1 MIKLHQRLTHGRVYY
16 ADDNPYPGDDA
27 ARLEA
32 VCDVHEDNKG
42 GGFNLL
48 HFDKVEYLARGQV
61 RAIWTK
67 TIFERVR

>member
-1 MIKLHQRLTHGRVYY
+1 MVKIGQRLTHGKVYY
-16 ADDNPYPGDDA
+16 EDESPYPGDDE

-32 VCDVHEDNKG
+32 VIDVHEDNKG

-48 HFDKVEYLARGQV
+48 DFQKQEYVGKGQV
-61 RAIWTK
+61 RATWTK